1 MANEAAIV
9 IEAIRMA
16 ARRSRPFPVALHFLL
31 CPVEIYP
38 SLTPYK
44 RRLQA
49 RHADGWGLGG
59 PHTDDG
65 DQIPQVPGIGS

>member
-16 ARRSRPFPVALHFLL
+16 ARRSRPFPAALHFLL

-44 RRLQA
+44 QRLQA
-49 RHADGWGLGG
+49 GHADGWGLGG
-59 PHTDDG
+59 PHTG
-65 DQIPQVPGIGS
+65 ARGQTPKVPGIGS